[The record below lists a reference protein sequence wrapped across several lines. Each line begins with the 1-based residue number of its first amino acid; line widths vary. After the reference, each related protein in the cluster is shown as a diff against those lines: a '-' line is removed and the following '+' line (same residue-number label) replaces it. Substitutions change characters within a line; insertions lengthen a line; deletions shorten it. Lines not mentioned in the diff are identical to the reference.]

1 MDRRDS
7 SGFSGPHLAK
17 RQMKRHSPAASGTI
31 FAFRKLRKPPKQDH
45 QAWLRQLLEP
55 IFPFLWKAI
64 LGAGGLIL
72 LLFFMQIGFMPEIGL
87 ADAAAMMVAIAL
99 SGLVFVVPAGTAM
112 FPAIMRY

>member
-1 MDRRDS
+1 
-7 SGFSGPHLAK
+7 
-17 RQMKRHSPAASGTI
+17 MKRYSPAASGTI
-31 FAFRKLRKPPKQDH
+31 FTFRKLRKPPKQDH

-87 ADAAAMMVAIAL
+87 ADATAMMVAIAL
-99 SGLVFVVPAGTAM
+99 SGLVFVVPAGAAM
-112 FPAIMRY
+112 FPAIMLSCEPEIKKQFQD

>member
-1 MDRRDS
+1 
-7 SGFSGPHLAK
+7 
-17 RQMKRHSPAASGTI
+17 MKRHSQAASGTI

-87 ADAAAMMVAIAL
+87 ADATAMMVAIAL
-99 SGLVFVVPAGTAM
+99 SGLVFVVPAGAAM

>member
-1 MDRRDS
+1 
-7 SGFSGPHLAK
+7 
-17 RQMKRHSPAASGTI
+17 MKRHSQAASGTI

-72 LLFFMQIGFMPEIGL
+72 LLFFMQIRFMPEIGL
-87 ADAAAMMVAIAL
+87 ADATAMMVAIAL
-99 SGLVFVVPAGTAM
+99 SGLVFVVPAGAAM